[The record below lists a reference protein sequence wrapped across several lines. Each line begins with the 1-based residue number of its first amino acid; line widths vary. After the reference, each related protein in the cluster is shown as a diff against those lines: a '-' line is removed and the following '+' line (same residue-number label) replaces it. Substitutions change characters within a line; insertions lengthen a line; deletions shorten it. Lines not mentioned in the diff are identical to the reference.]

1 MPSMHRSRTIK
12 YRLTMNCKYVRKMP
26 TTSTRK
32 RKKGRLVE
40 PDLLNNGCTAQ
51 WTFGEAGLAVP
62 ASTDVTTG
70 EKDDVALVFQAYHAF
85 VGLIRFYWSQRRR
98 TRQIRW
104 EIERG

>member
-70 EKDDVALVFQAYHAF
+70 EKDDVALQTQKV
-85 VGLIRFYWSQRRR
+85 R
-98 TRQIRW
+98 
-104 EIERG
+104 EIEKVLSTIRTVSCKKNLGFFKW

>member
-1 MPSMHRSRTIK
+1 
-12 YRLTMNCKYVRKMP
+12 MP

-70 EKDDVALVFQAYHAF
+70 EKDDVALQTQKV
-85 VGLIRFYWSQRRR
+85 R
-98 TRQIRW
+98 
-104 EIERG
+104 EIEKVLSTIRTVSCKKNVGFFQLAKFENVWQP

>member
-1 MPSMHRSRTIK
+1 
-12 YRLTMNCKYVRKMP
+12 MP

-70 EKDDVALVFQAYHAF
+70 EKDDVALQTQKV
-85 VGLIRFYWSQRRR
+85 R
-98 TRQIRW
+98 
-104 EIERG
+104 EIEKVLSTTRIYSVLQKKNVGFFQLAKFENVWQP